1 MTSATTHTIVGFF
14 PSREQAES
22 AVSELVR
29 EGFSRDQ
36 VSIIA
41 GGPHSAASTTGT
53 AHDTPNLGPIPET
66 GSTEDVGEKAAIGGM
81 AGAILGI
88 AALAIPGIGPIL
100 AAGPLAMALT
110 GAAAGAATG
119 GLIGVFT
126 NDGIPEDRAHHY
138 SKAITSGNVMVSV
151 HASQDRVDHAAAVLD
166 RSGAVNIDEPAEHI
180 DTTPDAT
187 GVDTSNETPRSAPL
201 PASAVKFDEN
211 TGVRAKQRE
220 RERHVDVYPG
230 ITGGGPNPT
239 Y

>member
-14 PSREQAES
+14 PTRAE
-22 AVSELVR
+22 AETAISELVR

-41 GGPHSAASTTGT
+41 GGQHSAASTTGT

-66 GSTEDVGEKAAIGGM
+66 GSTEDVGEKAAIGGI
-81 AGAILGI
+81 AGTILGI
-88 AALAIPGIGPIL
+88 AALAIPGVGPIL

-126 NDGIPEDRAHHY
+126 KDGVPENRAEHY
-138 SKAITSGNVMVSV
+138 TKAITSGNVMVSV
-151 HASQDRVDHAAAVLD
+151 HASADHVDHAASVLE
-166 RSGAVNIDEPAEHI
+166 RCGAIDIDEPDEHM
-180 DTTPDAT
+180 DTTT
-187 GVDTSNETPRSAPL
+187 TTETTTRTAPL
-201 PASAVKFDEN
+201 PESAIKFDPS
-211 TGVRAKQRE
+211 TGVRAKQKA

>member
-14 PSREQAES
+14 SSREQAET

-36 VSIIA
+36 LSILA
-41 GGPHSAASTTGT
+41 GGSHSAASL
-53 AHDTPNLGPIPET
+53 HDTPNVGPIPET
-66 GSTEDVGEKAAIGGM
+66 GSTEDVGEKAAIGSM
-81 AGAILGI
+81 AGVILGL
-88 AALAIPGIGPIL
+88 AALAIPGVGPII

-126 NDGIPEDRAHHY
+126 NNGIPEDRAKRY
-138 SKAITSGNVMVSV
+138 STAIGSGNVMVSV
-151 HASQDRVDHAAAVLD
+151 HASHDRVDHAADILHRCGALD
-166 RSGAVNIDEPAEHI
+166 IDEPAEHI
-180 DTTPDAT
+180 ENTSSDAT
-187 GVDTSNETPRSAPL
+187 INTRPL
-201 PASAVKFDEN
+201 PASATKFDES
-211 TGVRAKQRE
+211 TGVRAKQRA

>member
-1 MTSATTHTIVGFF
+1 MTSATTHTVVGFF
-14 PSREQAES
+14 PTRAE
-22 AVSELVR
+22 AETAITELVR
-29 EGFSRDQ
+29 EGFLRDQ

-41 GGPHSAASTTGT
+41 GGSHAQSTTRT
-53 AHDTPNLGPIPET
+53 AHDTPNLGPVPET
-66 GSTEDVGEKAAIGGM
+66 GSTEDVGEKAAIGGI
-81 AGAILGI
+81 AGTILGI
-88 AALAIPGIGPIL
+88 AALAIPGIGPVL

-126 NDGIPEDRAHHY
+126 NDGVPEDRAQHY

-151 HASQDRVDHAAAVLD
+151 HASADHVDHAATVLE
-166 RSGAVNIDEPAEHI
+166 RCGAINIDEPDEHI
-180 DTTPDAT
+180 DTMGSPTL
-187 GVDTSNETPRSAPL
+187 DTTTRTAPL
-201 PASAVKFDEN
+201 PESAVKFDES

>member
-14 PSREQAES
+14 PSRAE
-22 AVSELVR
+22 AETAISELVR

-41 GGPHSAASTTGT
+41 GGSHASSTTST
-53 AHDTPNLGPIPET
+53 AHDTPNIGPIPET

-100 AAGPLAMALT
+100 AAGPIAMALT

-119 GLIGVFT
+119 SLIGVFT
-126 NDGIPEDRAHHY
+126 KDGIPEDRAEHY

-151 HASQDRVDHAAAVLD
+151 HASSDHVDHAASVLD
-166 RSGAVNIDEPAEHI
+166 RCGAIDIDEPGEHLDSTLDNTI
-180 DTTPDAT
+180 DTPIRTT
-187 GVDTSNETPRSAPL
+187 PL
-201 PASAVKFDEN
+201 PASAVKFDES
-211 TGVRAKQRE
+211 TGVRAKQRD